1 MISRIAISSLAASSV
16 TAVNLAAQAHTQA
29 GAQTEAEG
37 VKYVATLAWD
47 GFNEATGWVDD
58 NIIDPTVGAL
68 AGFVG
73 LDDELDETELAD
85 ELAADD
91 IDDELSGSGDELSQD
106 LGDLGLDDEI

>member
-73 LDDELDETELAD
+73 LDDELDAVR
-85 ELAADD
+85 
-91 IDDELSGSGDELSQD
+91 GF
-106 LGDLGLDDEI
+106 LGDAVDGIGNGIGDAYVAVDDFVQENALITL

>member
-73 LDDELDETELAD
+73 LDDELDAVR
-85 ELAADD
+85 
-91 IDDELSGSGDELSQD
+91 GF
-106 LGDLGLDDEI
+106 LDDAVDGIGDAYVAVDDFVQENALITL

>member
-58 NIIDPTVGAL
+58 NIIDPTVGAM

-73 LDDELDETELAD
+73 LDDELDAVR
-85 ELAADD
+85 
-91 IDDELSGSGDELSQD
+91 GF
-106 LGDLGLDDEI
+106 LDDAVDGIGDAYVAVDDFVQENALITL